1 MKMSREDA
9 DVILVGGGSVLL
21 PDRLAGVKRLVKPEH
36 FAVANAIGSGIS
48 KISGVYEKLVS
59 YDETP
64 REQALEIAR
73 KEAVETAIRGGAKP
87 ETVEIVDIEDVPLQ
101 YYAGNTC
108 RVKIKAAGDLA

>member
-1 MKMSREDA
+1 
-9 DVILVGGGSVLL
+9 
-21 PDRLAGVKRLVKPEH
+21 
-36 FAVANAIGSGIS
+36 
-48 KISGVYEKLVS
+48 VS

-64 REQALEIAR
+64 REQALELAR
-73 KEAVETAIRGGAKP
+73 KEAVEAAIHGGAKP